1 MAERLANAGSSF
13 TPDWVSPPG
22 DTILDLMEER
32 GWSQAE
38 LAGRLGYSEK
48 HVSLLVNGKAPLT
61 EEAAIRLKSV
71 LGASVGFWLRREA
84 AYRERQAELDA
95 RKLHA
100 GMVGWLDRLP
110 VRDLMNLGFI
120 EKRRI
125 DEKSKPGLVADLLAF
140 FGVASSEQWRQR
152 YEKMEVSFRR
162 SRQDQSDVGAIS
174 AWLRLGER
182 LAEKQSLP
190 AYDQERFRASLEE
203 IRSFTTLDPEDFQPR
218 LTSLLVSSG
227 VTFLLVPAIP
237 KARVSGVARWLN
249 LRRPLIQLSLYG
261 KTNDRFWFSFFHE
274 AAHIL
279 LHSGEKVAVFLDDA
293 GSASLDSTFE
303 QEANHWAGNFLIP
316 ESCVHELALLPKT
329 KQAVC
334 SYAEKLGVHPGIVVG
349 RLQHE
354 GWMDRSWMNDL
365 KVSYELSQRSE

>member
-1 MAERLANAGSSF
+1 MAEQLVNAGSSF
-13 TPDWVSPPG
+13 APDWVSPPG

-48 HVSLLVNGKAPLT
+48 HVSLLVNGKVPLT

-71 LGASVGFWLRREA
+71 LGSSVGFWLRREA
-84 AYRERQAELDA
+84 LYRERQAELDA

-100 GMVGWLDRLP
+100 SMVGWLERLP
-110 VRDLMNLGFI
+110 VRDLMKLGYI
-120 EKRRI
+120 EKRRV

-152 YEKMEVSFRR
+152 YERMEVSFRR
-162 SRQDQSDVGAIS
+162 SRLDQSDAGAIS
-174 AWLRLGER
+174 AWLRLGEQ

-190 AYDQERFRASLEE
+190 PYDQEKFRASLAE
-203 IRSFTTLDPEDFQPR
+203 IRSFTMLDPEDFQPR
-218 LTSLLVSSG
+218 LTNLLMSSG

-237 KARVSGVARWLN
+237 RARVSGVARWLN
-249 LRRPLIQLSLYG
+249 SRRPLIQLSLYG

-279 LHSGEKVAVFLDDA
+279 LHSGEKLSVFLDDA
-293 GSASLDSTFE
+293 DSANLDSDVE
-303 QEANHWAGNFLIP
+303 QEANNWAGNFLIP
-316 ESCVHELALLPKT
+316 ECDAHGLKMLPLN

-334 SYAEKLGVHPGIVVG
+334 DYAVKLGVHPGIVVG

-354 GWMDRSWMNDL
+354 GLMDRKWMNDL
-365 KVSYELSQRSE
+365 KVSYKLSHRSA